1 MTELEIW
8 MIAIGLAMDCFTVS
22 ITGGI
27 ALKCTRWGVTLR
39 TAFLFGLFQAV
50 MPVIG
55 WGCARWLSD
64 YIGDYDH
71 WIAFAMLFFLG
82 AKMIY
87 GAFTAKDGESCAF
100 NPCDNKTV
108 VLMALATSIDALAVG
123 VSFAFI
129 YGADFMSIAWPVSVI
144 GFVSFA
150 MSALGFVGGA
160 WFSRF
165 RRLKPEIVGGLILIA
180 IGTKILIE
188 HITKVI

>member
-8 MIAIGLAMDCFTVS
+8 MIALGLAMDCFTVS

-39 TAFLFGLFQAV
+39 TAFFFGLFQAA

-55 WGCARWLSD
+55 WGCARWLAD

-71 WIAFAMLFFLG
+71 WIAFVLLLFLG

-87 GAFTAKDGESCAF
+87 GSFAAKEGDGCAF

-108 VLMALATSIDALAVG
+108 LLMALATSIDALAVG

-129 YGADFMSIAWPVSVI
+129 YGDSFVSIAWPVAVI
-144 GFVSFA
+144 GFVSFV
-150 MSALGFVGGA
+150 MSAVGFVGGA
-160 WFSRF
+160 WFSRLSRF
-165 RRLKPEIVGGLILIA
+165 KPEVVGGIILIA

-188 HITKVI
+188 HITQGV

>member
-1 MTELEIW
+1 
-8 MIAIGLAMDCFTVS
+8 
-22 ITGGI
+22 
-27 ALKCTRWGVTLR
+27 
-39 TAFLFGLFQAV
+39 
-50 MPVIG
+50 
-55 WGCARWLSD
+55 
-64 YIGDYDH
+64 
-71 WIAFAMLFFLG
+71 MLFFLG

-160 WFSRF
+160 WFSRL

-188 HITKVI
+188 HITKGI